1 MFPTFSPV
9 PEMTTEPTINPNL
22 EEQVHFVPFSE
33 CRIKVIPITW
43 KFPYHAITKHGEE
56 NGFFVRTDKKPTPPS
71 ALKNRI
77 WAFKRT
83 QYQGMNGWYVYV
95 QRFGNG
101 FNPEDYSYVQS

>member
-9 PEMTTEPTINPNL
+9 PEMTTEPTINTDL
-22 EEQVHFVPFSE
+22 QEQVHFVPFSE

-71 ALKNRI
+71 ALKNRV

-101 FNPEDYSYVQS
+101 FNVEDYSYVQA